1 MIPTFVIFLREGI
14 EASMIVAILCAYL
27 DKIGQRRHFKVVF
40 LGGAAA
46 LVLVLAGGIT
56 AYLIIQQY
64 DGSTVQTI
72 FETVTFLL
80 AAIVLTYMTFWMQ
93 SHSRTISQDLQR
105 RSDAALDGR
114 ARLGL
119 GLLSFQAVGREGL
132 ETMVF
137 TLAIVFASS
146 RQSATSAHGRGLLLG
161 ALLGLAVAMAIAYA
175 IFKLGRR
182 LNLGIFFRVL
192 GVVLM
197 VFAAGLLADAV
208 ENMQKLGWLPFLQH
222 PVWDTSSTLREDST
236 MGDVFH
242 SLLGYADRPTVLQ
255 FIVWVTYITVS
266 VTLFIRMGRRSAKGV
281 TSTTTVVADDPVAA
295 HQGSVVDATDP
306 TTPPE
311 PGHRP
316 DLRPDPSPA
325 PTCVP
330 IHLPLP
336 PGAHP
341 PDSPPNAAVTHGPR
355 SHNTAPDHPDP
366 AEADPAGSIRTART
380 RWGSRPTRRGGTRAC
395 RTGVRTTL

>member
-27 DKIGQRRHFKVVF
+27 DKIGQRRHFKDVF
-40 LGGAAA
+40 LGVAAA

-281 TSTTTVVADDPVAA
+281 TSTTTVVDDDPVAV
-295 HQGSVVDATDP
+295 HQGSAVDVTDP
-306 TTPPE
+306 TTPPA

-325 PTCVP
+325 PTGRVP
-330 IHLPLP
+330 
-336 PGAHP
+336 
-341 PDSPPNAAVTHGPR
+341 
-355 SHNTAPDHPDP
+355 
-366 AEADPAGSIRTART
+366 
-380 RWGSRPTRRGGTRAC
+380 
-395 RTGVRTTL
+395 TGLSTE